1 MKQIT
6 LNRQSSPTYSR
17 FLTLV
22 RLVSVFLASEAR
34 SGETLGD
41 RGRGL
46 RRQAEKRSHRVD
58 GAAHLA
64 TVGRV
69 LREMVEVAVVGVA
82 GSAIHH
88 PSNSAIGVGG
98 STSPPSPITSCGAT
112 AGTKPSLAV
121 AELSVRVSHFLG
133 FSKLIKYPLHN

>member
-41 RGRGL
+41 RGL
-46 RRQAEKRSHRVD
+46 RRQAEKRSHGVD
-58 GAAHLA
+58 SAAHLA

-112 AGTKPSLAV
+112 AGTEPSLAV